1 MSNEGDTNLSSSDT
15 TSININTNIEISD
28 LKDNQL
34 ATIEKTLIDTNFDCN
49 IKIENKNHSETNDQH
64 LNYAKDRIKDKENCG
79 NYKLIIDI
87 NNTNL
92 SSSSSSSTQNKTN
105 LFNDLF
111 YWNKNKSLD
120 VYFDLNNENTT
131 DININE
137 LSTEPDC
144 TNKYPIYLNQ
154 YEHDY
159 YTRKQKLYDFID
171 NDDFD
176 LKEKGSLS
184 PGANKHVTKKYINK
198 TPNKQLKEITVN
210 TDTSDTNKRKTLNV
224 NENSPNR
231 QNSHPTLLSTPTR
244 NSTQDLFGYSSL
256 ITTTRFLHHPVS
268 PPSSASHS
276 SNTQNLFSTDNT
288 STSSISSLSSASSS
302 QLNPTSRL
310 QANTK
315 SVDEQTPPSSNNN
328 NSTSLS
334 NSASVPN
341 GNGYSVVSRLK
352 NWIKK
357 PVQIVNKTE
366 QETQQQQQSEQDP
379 SRMTSYEKTPFLA
392 RLNSHSNEINNHSSS
407 SSSSIMSSVSNNAP
421 NNNNYK
427 AGNGETYITP
437 NGQSNNCSYNPPL
450 SIDFVRKLK
459 RPTNAPFS
467 LEYSNAQVFQGS
479 LLEDWLMSTLE
490 DHILTA
496 YQQQFNNCVKI
507 TPVSLNTTSNNDA
520 STNTN
525 PTFTTNLL
533 INDPNGLNSNSLT
546 SLPGIL
552 TTPSTATSSATSLVV
567 DTISYS
573 YIPNST
579 VNESE
584 NSEFKKLNS
593 ESYKTAIQ
601 NASESAFELSD
612 SNTPSSNNTSSGYQS
627 QSFNKLNNN
636 SVGNSVGSNH
646 SNCSSSNGG
655 GGISANSLAF
665 KRQEANFYVQQF
677 LTNLLAIGVLEF
689 ESGFE
694 NAINKTF
701 KVIFC
706 LV

>member
-15 TSININTNIEISD
+15 TSININTNID

-64 LNYAKDRIKDKENCG
+64 LNYAKDRIIDKEICG

-655 GGISANSLAF
+655 GGGSANSLAF

-701 KVIFC
+701 KVILC
-706 LV
+706 

>member
-1 MSNEGDTNLSSSDT
+1 M
-15 TSININTNIEISD
+15 
-28 LKDNQL
+28 
-34 ATIEKTLIDTNFDCN
+34 
-49 IKIENKNHSETNDQH
+49 
-64 LNYAKDRIKDKENCG
+64 
-79 NYKLIIDI
+79 
-87 NNTNL
+87 
-92 SSSSSSSTQNKTN
+92 
-105 LFNDLF
+105 
-111 YWNKNKSLD
+111 
-120 VYFDLNNENTT
+120 
-131 DININE
+131 
-137 LSTEPDC
+137 
-144 TNKYPIYLNQ
+144 
-154 YEHDY
+154 
-159 YTRKQKLYDFID
+159 
-171 NDDFD
+171 
-176 LKEKGSLS
+176 
-184 PGANKHVTKKYINK
+184 
-198 TPNKQLKEITVN
+198 
-210 TDTSDTNKRKTLNV
+210 
-224 NENSPNR
+224 
-231 QNSHPTLLSTPTR
+231 
-244 NSTQDLFGYSSL
+244 
-256 ITTTRFLHHPVS
+256 FLHHPVS
-268 PPSSASHS
+268 PPSSASLS
-276 SNTQNLFSTDNT
+276 TTNNTQNLFSTDNT

-310 QANTK
+310 ANTK
-315 SVDEQTPPSSNNN
+315 SVDEHTPPSSNNTN
-328 NSTSLS
+328 TSTSLS
-334 NSASVPN
+334 NSASVAN
-341 GNGYSVVSRLK
+341 ANGYSVVSRLK

-357 PVQIVNKTE
+357 PVQTANKTE
-366 QETQQQQQSEQDP
+366 QDNQPEQDP
-379 SRMTSYEKTPFLA
+379 SKMTSYEKTPFLA
-392 RLNSHSNEINNHSSS
+392 RLNSHSNEIGNHSSS
-407 SSSSIMSSVSNNAP
+407 SSSSIMSSVSNSNAP

-427 AGNGETYITP
+427 TAANGEMYTTTTTTP

-459 RPTNAPFS
+459 RPTNSPFP

-479 LLEDWLMSTLE
+479 LLEDWLMSTLD

-496 YQQQFNNCVKI
+496 YQQQLNNCAKI
-507 TPVSLNTTSNNDA
+507 TPASLNTTSNNDA

-579 VNESE
+579 ANEPE
-584 NSEFKKLNS
+584 NPELKRLNS

-636 SVGNSVGSNH
+636 SVGSNH

-655 GGISANSLAF
+655 GGGGSANTLAF

-706 LV
+706 WG